1 MINVDGQNIVL
12 GGTDG
17 VLLKEL
23 SYLIGVLHTRIVS
36 RGVHSSN
43 AVTDAV
49 VNAVSNGGA
58 YQLDDLRSDARMAA
72 EQERMRA
79 KRERNNDNVLRC
91 S

>member
-43 AVTDAV
+43 AVNARHLSRGRDMCNRTGGDDRVDV
-49 VNAVSNGGA
+49 VEGEG
-58 YQLDDLRSDARMAA
+58 R
-72 EQERMRA
+72 
-79 KRERNNDNVLRC
+79 
-91 S
+91 

>member
-23 SYLIGVLHTRIVS
+23 SYLIGVLQVRMVS
-36 RGVHSSN
+36 RGVHGSST
-43 AVTDAV
+43 VTDAV
-49 VNAVSNGGA
+49 ANAVSNA
-58 YQLDDLRSDARMAA
+58 DSCRLDDLRSDARMAA
-72 EQERMRA
+72 EQERMRI

>member
-23 SYLIGVLHTRIVS
+23 SYLIGVLHMRIVS

-49 VNAVSNGGA
+49 ANAVSNGEA
-58 YQLDDLRSDARMAA
+58 YQLDDLRSDARMVA
-72 EQERMRA
+72 EKERLG
-79 KRERNNDNVLRC
+79 KYKNNC
-91 S
+91 

>member
-1 MINVDGQNIVL
+1 MINVDGQDIVL

-23 SYLIGVLHTRIVS
+23 SYLIGVMQVRMVS
-36 RGVHSSN
+36 RGVHGSN

-49 VNAVSNGGA
+49 TNAVSNGGA

-72 EQERMRA
+72 EQER
-79 KRERNNDNVLRC
+79 LRGYLTC
-91 S
+91 